1 MATLNEIIAR
11 AESLRKESY
20 VNSIN
25 PERVGSIMSDTL
37 KYLNEF
43 QLQSGSM
50 GLDKIYT
57 SISAMNSDNAPVSD
71 LTGKPLKGGQLAV
84 IVAGSA
90 SEDNGKVYRFDNPGW
105 TYVSTIGNLNIVQ
118 ETGDSETAVMSQKA
132 VTNLIEE
139 LKNAGYVFA
148 GIATPETNPG
158 TPDQNVFYVASENGT
173 YSNFGGVTLT
183 DEVAIFS
190 NTNGSWVKSE
200 TGIATSAKVSEIERE
215 VDECVIE
222 SLSEDFEITDESSY
236 SIVQFSDGHIRT
248 KYFDSRKQITEQERT
263 KLNGIED
270 GAQKNSID
278 TKDTEALDLSIE
290 DESGN
295 YSIVQ
300 FSDGHIRTKYFDSR
314 KISIDG
320 KINVILN
327 GDEICDYYAIN
338 NTGANVIADGY
349 GCSHYIPCVPNGT
362 LKITMPIEISTSG
375 YGLAFYDSSKRLVSF
390 IPNNTGSANSIETR
404 TITIP
409 PTATYF
415 RVTFWNFANQANY
428 GNFECELLMNKGKR
442 PYQSGFI
449 YFSQRVNQAVNKWW
463 ETQATD
469 PALGVNYS
477 ATTGVLG
484 LPADYSPDG
493 KPVPLIIY
501 CHGYSHGV
509 WYGQWGATENFRTQ
523 KQHFMNAGFAV
534 MDCNGAR
541 DSNRQASG
549 ANNFATAP
557 QNVEGYYSC
566 LRYVMANYNVG
577 NVHIIGGSMGGQV
590 CLQFCF
596 THPNIINSCIL
607 LSAHCNSHNW
617 FNAAQPDGELYGL
630 STDPDGAAIDA
641 NPNNFIGLIPES
653 RMQEIDGENKI
664 FNFPPTKALYG
675 SRELPETSNLIITG
689 MKAFIDALQNGG
701 CEATVREI
709 NGLTHSEVVSG
720 GNVVV
725 DSEIINWFNRY

>member
-11 AESLRKESY
+11 AEALRKESS
-20 VNSIN
+20 VNSID

-148 GIATPETNPG
+148 GIATLETNPG
-158 TPDQNVFYVASENGT
+158 TPDQKVFYIASENGT
-173 YSNFGGVTLT
+173 YSNFGGAVLK

-190 NTNGSWVKSE
+190 NTNGSWVKSG
-200 TGIATSAKVSEIERE
+200 TGIATSAKVTEIERE
-215 VDECVIE
+215 VDEFIID
-222 SLSEDFEITDESSY
+222 SLSEDFEIADESGSH

-248 KYFDSRKQITEQERT
+248 KYFDSREQITA
-263 KLNGIED
+263 ED
-270 GAQKNSID
+270 A
-278 TKDTEALDLSIE
+278 EALDFEIA
-290 DESGN
+290 DESGSH
-295 YSIVQ
+295 SIVQ
-300 FSDGHIRTKYFDSR
+300 FFDGHIRTKYFDSR
-314 KISIDG
+314 KISTDG

-327 GDEICDYYAIN
+327 SDEICDYYAIN
-338 NTGANVIADGY
+338 NTGANVIANGY
-349 GCSHYIPCVPNGT
+349 GCSHYIPCISGGT
-362 LKITMPIEISTSG
+362 LKITMPVEISASG
-375 YGLAFYDSSKRLVSF
+375 YGLAFYDSSKRFVSF
-390 IPNNTGSANSIETR
+390 IPNNTGSANTIETR
-404 TITIP
+404 IITIP
-409 PTATYF
+409 LTATYF
-415 RVTFWNFANQANY
+415 RVTFWDFANQTNY
-428 GNFECELLMNKGKR
+428 GNFKCELLMNKGKR

-463 ETQATD
+463 ETQATE
-469 PALGVNYS
+469 PALGVDYE

-484 LPADYSPDG
+484 LPEDYSPDG

-523 KQHFMNAGFAV
+523 KQHFLDAGFAV

-541 DSNRQASG
+541 NSNRQASG

-557 QNVEGYYSC
+557 QNVEGYYKC
-566 LRYVMANYNVG
+566 LRYVRENYNVG
-577 NVHIIGGSMGGQV
+577 NVYIIGGSMGGQV

-596 THPNIINSCIL
+596 THQNIINSCIL

-617 FNAAQPDGELYGL
+617 FNAARPVGELYGL
-630 STDPDGAAIDA
+630 STNPNGAAIDE
-641 NPNNFIGLIPES
+641 NPNNFIGLIPEY
-653 RMQEIDGENKI
+653 RMQEIDGENKV

-675 SRELPETSNLIITG
+675 SRELPETSNLMITG
-689 MKAFIDALQNGG
+689 MKAFIDALQKGG

-709 NGLTHSEVVSG
+709 DGLTHSEVVSG
-720 GNVVV
+720 GNIVV